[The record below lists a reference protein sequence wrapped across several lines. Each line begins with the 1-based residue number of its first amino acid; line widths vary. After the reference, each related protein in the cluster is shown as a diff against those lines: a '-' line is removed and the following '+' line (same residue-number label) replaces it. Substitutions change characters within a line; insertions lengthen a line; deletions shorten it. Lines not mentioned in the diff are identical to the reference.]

1 MTDYLAEAYPILAQR
16 LCKTSL
22 ADLPTAVAE
31 KSIRNASGRHSVSIK
46 YDNLTGEL
54 YGGNKVR
61 KLEYILRRASDR
73 HALRVATFGTVSS
86 NHVLATALYASR
98 LGFECTCFLSHQPK
112 TASVPQVLNM
122 LLRNETEIVRFGG
135 NRASRVSTLRRCLLG
150 RRCWVVP
157 MGGSSWLGAIGFVN
171 AGLELA
177 DQINAGEIQQP
188 DRIYVAT
195 GTMSTA
201 AGLALG
207 LALSDLPTEVHAVR
221 VSPESI
227 CNSAGMMRMMSKTAT
242 LLHQMDPAIPADLA
256 SRAHL
261 IFRDGFFGEGY
272 ARSNSQTDRAVSVAR
287 DELDLKLEST
297 YTGKAMAALLQDL
310 DGPDMSGRPFL
321 FWNTYSSRALPVG
334 GERPDDTT
342 GLPEQFLRYFD

>member
-1 MTDYLAEAYPILAQR
+1 MTDYLAKAYPVLARR

-31 KSIRNASGRHSVSIK
+31 KSMRTASGRQSVSIK
-46 YDNLTGEL
+46 YDNLTGKL

-73 HALRVATFGTVSS
+73 HALRIATFGTVSS
-86 NHVLATALYASR
+86 NHALATALYASR
-98 LGFECTCFLSHQPK
+98 LGFGCTCFLSHQPK

-122 LLRNETEIVRFGG
+122 HLKNETEIVRFGG
-135 NRASRVSTLRRCLLG
+135 NRASRVDTLRRCLLG
-150 RRCWVVP
+150 RRSWVIP

-177 DQINAGEIQQP
+177 DQINAGEIRQP

-207 LALSDLPTEVHAVR
+207 LALSELPTEVHAVR

-227 CNSAGMMRMMSKTAT
+227 CNSAGITRMISKTAT

-256 SRAHL
+256 SRVHL
-261 IFRDGFFGEGY
+261 IFRESFFGDGY
-272 ARSNSQTDRAVSVAR
+272 ARSNSQTDRAISIAR
-287 DELDLKLEST
+287 DELDLELEAT

-310 DGPDMSGRPFL
+310 EDSDMSGRPCL
-321 FWNTYSSRALPVG
+321 FWNTYSSQALPVG
-334 GERPDDTT
+334 RERPVDTT
-342 GLPEQFLRYFD
+342 RLPEEFLRYFD